1 MLTAGKTLYFCSA
14 GSKCFLL
21 VLTQTRG
28 GPYPAQDYAVL
39 LIITVSVMF
48 RWQLLAVVVSSAC
61 IKPAVGWQIPASSR
75 KTFLF
80 WIPSVM
86 GPLSLHGVSVF
97 LFQSHIHFL
106 MGNSHLCLFLASDLF
121 ILQMVLCGPAAKR
134 FLGPSAAEVDSEQ
147 ELFKGHVG
155 PPTFLLA
162 SGHIISLLLASHF
175 LLLLSSCLENNV
187 FCASCP
193 WLC

>member
-1 MLTAGKTLYFCSA
+1 
-14 GSKCFLL
+14 
-21 VLTQTRG
+21 
-28 GPYPAQDYAVL
+28 
-39 LIITVSVMF
+39 MF

-121 ILQMVLCGPAAKR
+121 ILQMVLRGPAAKR

-155 PPTFLLA
+155 PPTSLLA

-193 WLC
+193 WLCWPGTAMLGGGRKQRAPQSLLLSVHLGVVTPCPSPLREGDVAQSRV